1 VWGVRAYAGT
11 GDRFLTRSEE
21 VMEAVYR
28 DAMRQPG
35 YGSAEPHNP
44 PPGEMMHYQVL
55 CVCCVSE

>member
-1 VWGVRAYAGT
+1 VWGVRAIAPQQ
-11 GDRFLTRSEE
+11 RFLTRSEE

-44 PPGEMMHYQVL
+44 PPGAMMHYQVV
-55 CVCCVSE
+55 CV